1 MAFKNH
7 YTIVKDY
14 TYNCLHYSYDRK
26 WNELFVRKNH
36 RSLSPF
42 QVIIFKHNNNQIKYR
57 KCDLTHQVPMIKC
70 QKTTVFIG
78 SVFDLI
84 CQ

>member
-26 WNELFVRKNH
+26 WNELFVRKK
-36 RSLSPF
+36 P
-42 QVIIFKHNNNQIKYR
+42 Q
-57 KCDLTHQVPMIKC
+57 
-70 QKTTVFIG
+70 VFITLSG
-78 SVFDLI
+78 QHF
-84 CQ
+84 QTQ